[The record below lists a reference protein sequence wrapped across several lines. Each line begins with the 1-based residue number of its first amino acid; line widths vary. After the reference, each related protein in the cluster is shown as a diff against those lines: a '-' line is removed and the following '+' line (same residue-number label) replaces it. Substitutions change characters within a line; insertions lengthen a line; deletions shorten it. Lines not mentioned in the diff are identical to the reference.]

1 MRHSILRGRHGL
13 DGGHVLVESGPS
25 AHGEIRFPSLE
36 GDYSQS
42 PSAQATWH
50 LSILAWVFGGLL
62 AACLAGILMLLPLHA
77 WRLRHNEASAIG
89 SMKSILRAET
99 QYRSTYPA
107 RGYACSLAALAGIP
121 RLGPPTAASAQLLS
135 RDLSTGIKNGYFFD
149 IRDCKTEKING
160 ADLVTSF
167 RIIAVPVIVGKSGF
181 RGFCTDESGALPKID
196 PAGGTNCTQDLT
208 K

>member
-36 GDYSQS
+36 SDYSQS

-50 LSILAWVFGGLL
+50 LSVLFLGLGVIFVVF
-62 AACLAGILMLLPLHA
+62 LAGALMVVPFGE
-77 WRLRHNEASAIG
+77 WRIHRNETSAIQ
-89 SMKSILRAET
+89 SMQAILRAEI
-99 QYRSTYPA
+99 QYRSDYPST
-107 RGYACSLAALAGIP
+107 GYACSLAALAGSP
-121 RLGPPTAASAQLLS
+121 RLGPHTAASAQLLS

-181 RGFCTDESGALPKID
+181 RGFCTDESGAPPKID